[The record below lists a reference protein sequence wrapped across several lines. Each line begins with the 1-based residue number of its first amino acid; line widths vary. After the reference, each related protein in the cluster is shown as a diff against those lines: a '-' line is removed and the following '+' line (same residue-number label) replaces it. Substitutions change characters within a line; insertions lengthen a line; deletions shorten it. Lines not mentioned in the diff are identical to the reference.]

1 MAVGRADWTLMG
13 SIQQQDMGATQQ
25 ECSPGL
31 NVSSF
36 MPSSL
41 YTEVGAPSW
50 PTRLARDK
58 QLSAWHRTTTDH
70 WLFGQVNRSSNSTVA
85 APCRAQHQALFR
97 RCWMVLTDTQS
108 R

>member
-1 MAVGRADWTLMG
+1 MG

-58 QLSAWHRTTTDH
+58 QLSAWHRTTIDH
-70 WLFGQVNRSSNSTVA
+70 CLQQVIQLNCGCTVQGPTPGALQEMLDGIDRYTEQVIGQQQHY
-85 APCRAQHQALFR
+85 RAL
-97 RCWMVLTDTQS
+97 
-108 R
+108 